1 MLFCIY
7 RLICWQISRNNNRKK
22 INDKPNW
29 YFIPIKKM
37 SIMIQIHIRQQK
49 SQKFNNWIILMNE
62 KRKIYF

>member
-7 RLICWQISRNNNRKK
+7 RLICWQISRNYNRKK